1 MGLTELLLV
10 VAIGGGIIAVL
21 YPTLRGAAQEARA
34 EADHAARSRS
44 VSDLR
49 ERLELDLDE
58 RRRAVLRSLE
68 EIDADREAG
77 NLSEADYKALRRR
90 YEREAALV
98 LAQLDAAEPAAR
110 TERSAEAGVPTPARW
125 RVPGAVSWVAG
136 IAAFAALSVVVLTS
150 SLRPRAE
157 GDTITGTIPGVGG
170 PGGPGGPGE
179 PGEPGNAG
187 SLVPI
192 DVERMAALE
201 EIIAADSSDVESLVE
216 LGHLYLASQRFRE
229 VAQLSMKALSL
240 DPHTP
245 GALAHLGMVLVA
257 ADHSD
262 EALTSFDRALEIDPH
277 FAEALLYRGIV
288 SFRAGDFE
296 GAVESW
302 ERYLA
307 VAPQDADLS
316 RVRAMLQG
324 ARQAARVPGEP

>member
-10 VAIGGGIIAVL
+10 VAVGGGIIAVL

-34 EADHAARSRS
+34 EAAQENRSGS
-44 VSDLR
+44 GAGDPPG
-49 ERLELDLDE
+49 RLELDLDE

-77 NLSEADYKALRRR
+77 NLSEADYKELRRR
-90 YEREAALV
+90 YEREAALT
-98 LAQLDAAEPAAR
+98 LAQLDAAERAAR
-110 TERSAEAGVPTPARW
+110 TKPSAEGRMPTAARS
-125 RVPGAVSWVAG
+125 RVPGAVSWVAA
-136 IAAFAALSVVVLTS
+136 IAAFGALSVVVLTS
-150 SLRPRAE
+150 SLRPRGE
-157 GDTITGTIPGVGG
+157 GDTLTGTIPGTGG
-170 PGGPGGPGE
+170 PG
-179 PGEPGNAG
+179 NA
-187 SLVPI
+187 SPLVPI

-216 LGHLYLASQRFRE
+216 LGHLYLASQRFAE

-257 ADHSD
+257 ADHTD
-262 EALTSFDRALEIDPH
+262 EALASFDRALEIDPD

-288 SFRAGDFE
+288 SFRGGDFE
-296 GAVESW
+296 GAVQSW

-307 VAPQDADLS
+307 VAPQDADVS

-324 ARQAARVPGEP
+324 ARQAAGARGQP

>member
-10 VAIGGGIIAVL
+10 VAVGGGIIAVL

-44 VSDLR
+44 VRDLR
-49 ERLELDLDE
+49 EPLELDLDE

-77 NLSEADYKALRRR
+77 NLSEADFKALRRR

-110 TERSAEAGVPTPARW
+110 TKQSAEAGVPTPARS

-150 SLRPRAE
+150 SLRPRGE

-170 PGGPGGPGE
+170 PGGPGGPG
-179 PGEPGNAG
+179 NAG

-201 EIIAADSSDVESLVE
+201 EIVAADSSDVEVLVE

-229 VAQLSMKALSL
+229 VARLSMKALSL

-257 ADHSD
+257 ADHID
-262 EALTSFDRALEIDPH
+262 EALTSFDRALEIDPD

-288 SFRAGDFE
+288 SFRGGDFE
-296 GAVESW
+296 GAVQSL

-307 VAPQDADLS
+307 VAPQDADVS